1 MTDKVLP
8 VVILGGYLGAG
19 KTTLLNRL
27 LSERHGMRLAVIVND
42 FGAVN
47 VDAGLVQG
55 SDGETIAL
63 TNGCLCCSLADGFIK
78 IMIHLQGRTGELDGV
93 VIETSGVANPAQ
105 AAAYATLPGFRP
117 AGVIVLA
124 DAERV
129 QRLARDP
136 LIGRSI
142 NRQLEAADVVLVT
155 KGDLTGPEK
164 VDSVVVW
171 VKERLP
177 HTRVI
182 ASPAGEAPINLLF
195 DDVTPVNA
203 RAEAGHDE
211 DHHHHDEIAAYERG
225 MARPHRPLSVAELRQ
240 WYEALPDGV
249 LRVKGWVWLA
259 DNPDA
264 PASVQGVGRR
274 LDIKKVQAGAPA
286 PEPGLVL
293 LGLPGSLQGVLA
305 PDGTDL
311 DRS

>member
-1 MTDKVLP
+1 MTDKALP

-27 LSERHGMRLAVIVND
+27 LSERHGMRLAVVVND
-42 FGAVN
+42 FGAIN

-63 TNGCLCCSLADGFIK
+63 TNGCLCCNLADGFIK
-78 IMIHLQGRTGELDGV
+78 VMRNLQSRISELDGV
-93 VIETSGVANPAQ
+93 VVETSGVANPAQ
-105 AAAYATLPGFRP
+105 AAAYATLPGFRL

-136 LIGRSI
+136 LVGRSI
-142 NRQLEAADVVLVT
+142 NRQLEAADMVLVT

-164 VDSVVVW
+164 VDSVLAW

-177 HTRVI
+177 HARVI
-182 ASPAGEAPINLLF
+182 ASPSSEVSISLLF
-195 DDVTPVNA
+195 DDATPINV
-203 RAEAGHDE
+203 RAEAGPDE
-211 DHHHHDEIAAYERG
+211 DRHDDVIAAYERG
-225 MARPHRPLSVAELRQ
+225 LARPRRPVSAAELRR

-264 PASVQGVGRR
+264 PASVQGVGHR
-274 LDIKKVQAGAPA
+274 LDITTVQPGAPTPDPA
-286 PEPGLVL
+286 LIL
-293 LGLPGSLQGVLA
+293 LGLPGSLQGVCA
-305 PDGTDL
+305 PDGTNL